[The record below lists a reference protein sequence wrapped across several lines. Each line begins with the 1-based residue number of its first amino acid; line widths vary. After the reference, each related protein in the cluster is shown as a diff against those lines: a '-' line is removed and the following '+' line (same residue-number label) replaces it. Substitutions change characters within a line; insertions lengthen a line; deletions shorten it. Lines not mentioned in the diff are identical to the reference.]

1 MPFVRNFILISL
13 LGLAIFVAGCSGE
26 NKATEKEQ
34 SETQTSSKQDKK
46 EPYKI
51 GAVLRL
57 SKGASDGVPARIGT
71 ELAVNM
77 INSSGG
83 INGRKLEI
91 IYYDSKDDATT
102 AVNAV
107 QKLISVDEVQ
117 AIVGPMMSGNVL
129 AAAPLCERSQVVMIT
144 PTGTS
149 PRITEA
155 GEYIFRI
162 CSRIDL
168 QAKALVEKALE
179 MNEEKN
185 PKVAIIYS
193 NEPYGKGCKKL
204 FSKYLAEQDIQP
216 AAVESFQRGDKDFQ
230 AQLTKIES
238 LSPDILFIPGYLQET
253 APLISQ
259 ARQMGIDALS
269 VGVFGDMAPLY
280 VELAGK
286 AGEGHLIAGEYDRD
300 YQTQINSRF
309 KSAYEKRL
317 QGDTDVP
324 DNIMFASLG
333 FDSVRMLAEAFQQ
346 GATSGPEIKDYLD
359 SLEDFNGVTG
369 ELSFDSNGDVKKG
382 GVYLFQVMDGKYEK
396 IN

>member
-1 MPFVRNFILISL
+1 MLSFTRNFISITFLVL
-13 LGLAIFVAGCSGE
+13 FVFIAACSGDKPE
-26 NKATEKEQ
+26 EK
-34 SETQTSSKQDKK
+34 TQDEEKSAKK
-46 EPYKI
+46 ETNDPYNI

-57 SKGASDGVPARIGT
+57 SKGASDGVPAKIGI
-71 ELAVNM
+71 ELATEI

-83 INGRKLEI
+83 INGRELNI
-91 IYYDSKDDATT
+91 IYYDSKDDPTT

-117 AIVGPMMSGNVL
+117 AIIGPMMSGNVL
-129 AAAPLCERSQVVMIT
+129 ASAPLCERSKVVMIT

-168 QAKALVEKALE
+168 QAKALVEKAVGLSG
-179 MNEEKN
+179 KKQ

-204 FSKYLAEQDIQP
+204 FTNYLEKKGIGLET
-216 AAVESFQRGDKDFQ
+216 VESFQRGDKDFQ

-238 LSPDILFIPGYLQET
+238 LDPDILFIPGYLQET

-280 VELAGK
+280 IELGGK
-286 AGEGHLIAGEYDRD
+286 AADEHLIAGEYDAD
-300 YQTQINSRF
+300 YSTPKNSEF
-309 KSAYEKRL
+309 VSAYQEKISSDPGL
-317 QGDTDVP
+317 P
-324 DNIMFASLG
+324 DNIMFAALT
-333 FDSVRMLAEAFQQ
+333 FDSVGLLAEAIRS
-346 GATSGPEIKDYLD
+346 GAETGAEIKNYLD
-359 SLEDFNGVTG
+359 SLQKFNGVTG
-369 ELSFDSNGDVKKG
+369 ELSFDPNGDVKKG
-382 GVYLFQVMDGKYEK
+382 GIYLFQVKNGEYEK

>member
-1 MPFVRNFILISL
+1 MPFVRNFFLIGL
-13 LGLAIFVAGCSGE
+13 LGLAIFVAGCSGGSKE
-26 NKATEKEQ
+26 EKQ
-34 SETQTSSKQDKK
+34 NETQTSKKSNKK

-71 ELAVNM
+71 ELAVDM

-83 INGRKLEI
+83 INGRKLKI

-107 QKLISVDEVQ
+107 QKLISVDQVQ

-129 AAAPLCERSQVVMIT
+129 AAAPLCERSRVVMIT

-149 PRITEA
+149 PRITDA
-155 GEYIFRI
+155 GEYIFRV

-168 QAKALVEKALE
+168 QAEALVKKALE
-179 MNEEKN
+179 ISDEKN
-185 PKVAIIYS
+185 PEVAIIYS

-204 FSKYLAEQDIQP
+204 FSKYLAERGIQP
-216 AAVESFQRGDKDFQ
+216 AAVESFQRGDKDFR
-230 AQLTKIES
+230 AQLTKIKS
-238 LSPDILFIPGYLQET
+238 LHPDILFIPGYLQET
-253 APLISQ
+253 APLVSQ

-280 VELAGK
+280 AELAGK
-286 AGEGHLIAGEYDRD
+286 AAEGHLIAGEYDRD
-300 YQTQINSRF
+300 YDTKINSEF
-309 KSAYEKRL
+309 VKIYKEKIKNNPEL
-317 QGDTDVP
+317 P
-324 DNIMFASLG
+324 NNIMFAALT
-333 FDSVRMLAEAFQQ
+333 FDSVRMLAEAFQK
-346 GATSGPEIKDYLD
+346 GATTGPEIKSYLN
-359 SLEDFNGVTG
+359 SMENFNGVTG

-382 GVYLFQVMDGKYEK
+382 GVYLFQVKNGTYEK